1 MKKFFVFLCL
11 FFAVLALHA
20 RGIREDFRMADEKA
34 RVSYAFGMLIGY
46 NYLRTPGIEID
57 YDAFTDGV
65 RAMVEDN
72 ITPLFSEQ
80 EAMEII
86 ETALQESMD
95 RQSAQNRLIEEEFL
109 ARNRQKPNVI
119 VTPSGLQ
126 YEILVEAEEDTGER
140 PESNSIVR
148 VNYVG
153 TFSDGSPFDSS
164 TEEDGAYIPLDMVIP
179 GWTEGLMLMSVGS
192 TYRLYIPSNLAYGRE
207 GINPVIPPYSTLIFT
222 VDLLEIV
229 DQDSFNY
236 GPSYYYDDFDS
247 YDYFEPEG
255 PPNP

>member
-1 MKKFFVFLCL
+1 MKKLLVFLCL
-11 FFAVLALHA
+11 FLSVLALHA
-20 RGIREDFRMADEKA
+20 RAIQEDYRKADEKA
-34 RVSYAFGMLIGY
+34 RVSYALGMLIGS
-46 NYLRTPGIEID
+46 NYLSSTGIEFD

-65 RAMVEDN
+65 KSMVEESLS
-72 ITPLFSEQ
+72 PQFSEQ

-95 RQSAQNRLIEEEFL
+95 RQSTQNRLIEEAFL
-109 ARNRQKPNVI
+109 ARNMEKPNVI

-126 YEILVEAEEDTGER
+126 YEILVEANGEK

-192 TYRLYIPSNLAYGRE
+192 SYRLYVPSKLAYGRE
-207 GINPVIPPYSTLIFT
+207 GIHPIIPPYSTLIFT
-222 VDLLEIV
+222 VELLEII
-229 DQDSFNY
+229 DPDSFNY
-236 GPSYYYDDFDS
+236 GGPGYYYDDSD
-247 YDYFEPEG
+247 PEG
-255 PPNP
+255 L